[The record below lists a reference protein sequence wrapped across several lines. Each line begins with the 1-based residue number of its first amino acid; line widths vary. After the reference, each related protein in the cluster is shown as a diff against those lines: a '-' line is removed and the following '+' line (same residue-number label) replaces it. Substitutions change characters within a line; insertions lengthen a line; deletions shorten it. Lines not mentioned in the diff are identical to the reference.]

1 MSLVEVKDFNA
12 LIDNKLFFYQSVKNK
27 QKLYEKCIEVS
38 RNDDSVTG
46 NLSDYLYQQKYYKLI
61 AIDLSRKIKTSIPQQ
76 INFVEKLKEDCC
88 ATKFFITEKQWKN
101 HFKLFYR
108 FVNFNR
114 II

>member
-27 QKLYEKCIEVS
+27 QNLYDKCIELS

-61 AIDLSRKIKTSIPQQ
+61 AIDFSRKIKTSIPQQ
-76 INFVEKLKEDCC
+76 INFVEKLKEDYC
-88 ATKFFITEKQWKN
+88 ATKFFITEKLWKN